1 MISFPSAGPFTF
13 FTKKPS
19 TGAGASSAAGAG
31 AAVTAGAAGAFTA
44 GAATAGA
51 AGFAGAFF
59 FACALSDRLKIAK
72 VAKMAEIFSFI
83 VNSLLI
89 RDFRS
94 LRAPQAKSVPKIVPR
109 GSAALFHGNFIN

>member
-1 MISFPSAGPFTF
+1 VLGLLRLLLQAT
-13 FTKKPS
+13 
-19 TGAGASSAAGAG
+19 
-31 AAVTAGAAGAFTA
+31 AAVTAGAAGAA

-94 LRAPQAKSVPKIVPR
+94 LKGYHKQSLCQSIVPR
-109 GSAALFHGNFIN
+109 GSAALFHGHFIN